1 MKATTYSVVR
11 WPAGDLPDPGR
22 LRQAMIDERYDVIE
36 WSDNPGTVY
45 EMHFHLEDQ
54 SHWIISGSL
63 ELTIDTGDK
72 FILEPGDR
80 DFMPAGTRHSARV
93 IGNSAVRYLIGSRR

>member
-1 MKATTYSVVR
+1 MADEYSVVR
-11 WPAGDLPDPGR
+11 WSSKGQPESRHLLEILISEGYDPF
-22 LRQAMIDERYDVIE
+22 E
-36 WSDNPGTVY
+36 WSDNAGTIY
-45 EMHFHLEDQ
+45 EMHSHLEDQ